1 MNKMYEEDGGV
12 GQVSNVTQVSN
23 MAPGQKIDVFGTK
36 DKDVD
41 NWYEQLL
48 ELKDYT
54 NLKENDI
61 DKKDRTLFAGFV
73 SSLINSFEKNIKSE
87 FFSDHDKEFYQVL
100 IDELKEFPQDKSVT
114 IIRTTK
120 GVKYIFSSD
129 AKE

>member
-1 MNKMYEEDGGV
+1 MIMNKIYEEDGGV
-12 GQVSNVTQVSN
+12 TQVGNVAS
-23 MAPGQKIDVFGTK
+23 GQKIDVFGTK

-54 NLKENDI
+54 NLEENDTAN
-61 DKKDRTLFAGFV
+61 KDRTLFAGFV
-73 SSLINSFEKNIKSE
+73 SSLINSFEENIKSE
-87 FFSDHDKEFYQVL
+87 FFSDHDKEFYYVL
-100 IDELKEFPQDKSVT
+100 INELKEFPQDKPVT